1 MRPVSLAARLFAN
14 MLAGHILVHIIS
26 GYAHM
31 FFIENFF
38 ILGIITII
46 ILSVL
51 NFLEYFVAVV
61 QSFLFIFI
69 GALYY
74 KDNL

>member
-14 MLAGHILVHIIS
+14 MIAGHILVHIIS
-26 GYAHM
+26 GYAQT
-31 FFIENFF
+31 FFVNNFF
-38 ILGIITII
+38 VLT
-46 ILSVL
+46 LSTMLLLSIL
-51 NFLEYFVAVV
+51 NFMEYFVAMV